1 MAQTIQTKAPATV
14 LCTVVRALFLDGQRQ
29 EVGTVIEITTAQYAE
44 SATAGKV
51 GPVVDKP
58 EVPELPEA
66 AKAPKA
72 PKAPKADQP
81 DQPDQPELAPQ
92 D

>member
-58 EVPELPEA
+58 
-66 AKAPKA
+66 KA

-81 DQPDQPELAPQ
+81 DQPELAPQ